1 MNQPN
6 TIFKILFILLASV
19 TLFSLS
25 ANAQDI
31 QMLVYQGVR
40 PVQFILAQGGAG
52 WGQNLQPP
60 VVSIEACG
68 NIGNKSTNNPRPPQ
82 CIGRGGMGKNGF
94 WNYAPWILIHFKGLT
109 IGEHRLYKW
118 YQGTT
123 REGKVK
129 NFKKETQ
136 IFSNNTNGWWL
147 WFQSPIKVGKHCAP
161 CWATFSLDGPN
172 NLVGGIEYSG
182 SF

>member
-1 MNQPN
+1 MNKKIS
-6 TIFKILFILLASV
+6 IFKRSCFLLA
-19 TLFSLS
+19 TALLFYLPV
-25 ANAQDI
+25 NAQDM
-31 QMLVYQGVR
+31 QMSVYHDAK
-40 PVQFILAQGGAG
+40 PVQLLLAQYGAG
-52 WGQNLQPP
+52 SGQNIQPP

-68 NIGNKSTNNPRPPQ
+68 DIGNKSQNTPGPPQ
-82 CIGRGGMGKNGF
+82 CIGRGGMGRNGF
-94 WNYAPWILIHFKGLT
+94 WNYAPWILVHFRGLT

-123 REGKVK
+123 REGGVK

-136 IFSNNTNGWWL
+136 FFKNSMTGWWL
-147 WFQSPIKVGKHCAP
+147 WFQSPIKVGVHCAP